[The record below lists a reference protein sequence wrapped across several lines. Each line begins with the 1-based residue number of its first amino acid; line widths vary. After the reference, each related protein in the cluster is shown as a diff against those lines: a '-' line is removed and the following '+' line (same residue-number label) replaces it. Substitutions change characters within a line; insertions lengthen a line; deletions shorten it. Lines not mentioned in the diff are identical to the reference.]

1 MMVHLN
7 RFVQIIKIKPLI
19 GLILLVWLIPGCTVQ
34 QNKKLHDSIQRF
46 GQLMLIETSEIDY
59 VEGLQIAISSDVLDE
74 LKKAHIDNYSL
85 FLKDLGDSLISL
97 FRYLEYT
104 GTDFQSEMSLLR
116 MNPVIQKWE
125 SYLENVPMNDILPG
139 GDGNHWKDMDEVFN
153 FKGSPYNPDDAD
165 KQPYG
170 MVIGLRPEF
179 IDSYTLLHKHA
190 WPEVLEAIDKGNIR
204 NYSIYLHEIRGGYYL
219 FSYFEYIGTNFDA
232 DMAMVDSDPVTIAWM
247 KFTDK
252 ACQLPLTTRADGE
265 WWARMRAILN
275 PQEQY

>member
-7 RFVQIIKIKPLI
+7 RSVQTIEIRLLI
-19 GLILLVWLIPGCTVQ
+19 GFMLLVCIMAGCSTEV
-34 QNKKLHDSIQRF
+34 NNLQRF
-46 GQLMLIETSEIDY
+46 GQLRLIESQEIEY
-59 VEGLQIAISSDVLDE
+59 FEGLKTAIPSDVLDE
-74 LKKAHIDNYSL
+74 LNKAHIDNYSL
-85 FLKDLGDSLISL
+85 FSKDLGDSLISL
-97 FRYLEYT
+97 FRYFEYT
-104 GTDFQSEMSLLR
+104 GVDFQADVNLLQK
-116 MNPVIQKWE
+116 NSVIQQWK
-125 SYLENVPMNDILPG
+125 DILPG
-139 GDGNHWKDMDEVFN
+139 GDEPPWKDMDEVFN

-204 NYSIYLHEIRGGYYL
+204 NYSIYLQEIRDGYYL

-232 DMAMVDSDPVTIAWM
+232 DMAMVDSDPATIAWM